1 MNFLCSNFPSTSYS
15 LSVLQLSFYVNP
27 LPLASL
33 IRDLRL
39 QIFNLWLLNIRPT
52 QWGTSLPT
60 IITDV
65 ENLWLDQHQITHNTK
80 PASLISTG
88 HEDLEKKLVLMQI
101 WFRKTWL
108 QKCSKTSIKQWQLCN
123 KLEES
128 IQRASTNH
136 ISRNKVI
143 DRQIHYLL
151 VTRLSFYISEKKITY
166 RLVILGQ

>member
-1 MNFLCSNFPSTSYS
+1 MRNSRK
-15 LSVLQLSFYVNP
+15 
-27 LPLASL
+27 LASTKL
-33 IRDLRL
+33 TDTLVIL
-39 QIFNLWLLNIRPT
+39 FNWQPCKNWIHVKKKKR
-52 QWGTSLPT
+52 S
-60 IITDV
+60 
-65 ENLWLDQHQITHNTK
+65 ITHNTK

-108 QKCSKTSIKQWQLCN
+108 QKCSQTSIKQWQLCN

-128 IQRASTNH
+128 IQRASTNQ

-151 VTRLSFYISEKKITY
+151 VTRLSFYISGKKITY